1 METEYQ
7 IANPRSKNVVQP
19 KPVINE
25 LTTVEKNWFG
35 LSDDR
40 ELFVDSVEDLKKSPS
55 NIVVA
60 EALIDTGF
68 QPVGYTRK
76 QHFVKK
82 QKYVMSLGVYQMLKY
97 DHASGVKILKP
108 SQKTFKKFYKPYSG
122 QNLTNKSLLIWR
134 QGGIGDLLFI
144 SPNLIFLKETYK
156 NCKIIF
162 SCGPQYQSMLKGWDF
177 IDEVIDLPF
186 NASYMFKSDYQ
197 ITFEGVI
204 ERTREAEKENCYKLF
219 TKWMGLN
226 LPDEL
231 LIPKQTPTQDSI
243 EKTERIL
250 KAWLIN
256 DQPFIL
262 IQMRSSSPIRTP
274 RPKFWKNIID
284 GITERKINVILSD
297 LPHMSNDID
306 NFINTLNFKH
316 RVFNFSQYSFEIADA
331 VAMTSKAKMVVA
343 VDSSIMHI
351 AESLG
356 VKSLGIYGAFPG
368 NVRLS
373 TYKHA
378 DWIDA
383 KALCAPCF
391 KHGTILCKNSSNGY
405 VNCYDNINTNEV
417 LEKVFGY
424 V

>member
-1 METEYQ
+1 VETEYQ
-7 IANPRSKNVVQP
+7 IANPRNKNFVQP
-19 KPVINE
+19 KPVVNE
-25 LTTVEKNWFG
+25 LTMIEKNWFG
-35 LSDDR
+35 LDEDHAII
-40 ELFVDSVEDLKKSPS
+40 VNTVEDLKKNIQ

-60 EALIDTGF
+60 EALIDTGY
-68 QPVGYTRK
+68 QSVGYTKK
-76 QHFVKK
+76 QKFVKN
-82 QKYVMSLGVYQMLKY
+82 QKYVMSLGTYQMLKF
-97 DHASGVKILKP
+97 DQVSKVKILRP
-108 SQKTFKKFYKPYSG
+108 SQKTFKKIYKPYTG
-122 QNLTNKSLLIWR
+122 QNLTNKSLLLWR

-162 SCGPQYQSMLKGWDF
+162 ACGPQYQSMIREWDF
-177 IDEVIDLPF
+177 IDEVVDLPF
-186 NASYMFKSDYQ
+186 NASYMFKSDYH

-204 ERTREAEKENCYKLF
+204 ERTREAESENCYKLF
-219 TKWMGLN
+219 SKWMGLN

-231 LIPKQTPTQDSI
+231 LIPKQKPSQESLD
-243 EKTERIL
+243 KTDRIL
-250 KAWLIN
+250 RAWLIN

-297 LPHMSNDID
+297 LPQMSNDID

-343 VDSSIMHI
+343 VDSSIIHI

-356 VKSLGIYGAFPG
+356 IKSLGIYGAFPG
-368 NVRLS
+368 DVRLS

-378 DWIDA
+378 EWIDA
-383 KALCAPCF
+383 KAPCAPCF
-391 KHGTILCKNSSNGY
+391 KHGTILCKNSSDGY
-405 VNCYDNINTNEV
+405 VNCYDNIKTNEV
-417 LEKVFGY
+417 LERVFCY